1 MDNANERIEK
11 EAASIESADE
21 DIEKEVT
28 SIEKADEGI
37 ENVTT
42 GSNESD
48 GNEPEESGEGP
59 EENGKGT
66 KGCKK
71 LEIPPINDLRME
83 LAREEARH
91 EFRRS
96 LLNIAGVLT
105 VAAAV
110 TALMM
115 TRLLILLQVN
125 GSSMAPTLEEDEI
138 VILRQTKEIET
149 GDIVGFYYGGKILLK
164 RAIGSAG
171 DEIDIDQEGNVYVNG
186 KVIDEP
192 YVEDKNLGKCDQDFP
207 YQVPE
212 GMIFVL
218 GDNRAV
224 SIDSR
229 MKSIGCVEKGQIVG
243 KVVLMAWPLAHVGML
258 H

>member
-1 MDNANERIEK
+1 MANE
-11 EAASIESADE
+11 
-21 DIEKEVT
+21 T
-28 SIEKADEGI
+28 
-37 ENVTT
+37 
-42 GSNESD
+42 
-48 GNEPEESGEGP
+48 PETAE
-59 EENGKGT
+59 
-66 KGCKK
+66 K
-71 LEIPPINDLRME
+71 LEIPSIESLREE
-83 LAREEARH
+83 LAREESKH
-91 EFRRS
+91 SFRRT
-96 LLNIAGVLT
+96 LWNIAGVL
-105 VAAAV
+105 VVIAAV
-110 TALMM
+110 SALMA
-115 TRLLILLQVN
+115 TRLFVLIRIN
-125 GSSMAPTLEEDEI
+125 GNSMEPTLKSGEI
-138 VILRQTKEIET
+138 VFLRQTKEIEM
-149 GDIVGFYYGGKILLK
+149 GDVVGFYYGGRILLK

-229 MKSIGCVEKGQIVG
+229 MKAIGCVEESQIVG
-243 KVVLMAWPLAHVGML
+243 KAAFRAWPKARIGMI